1 MAKKNEGFGIAS
13 FVLGIVSIV
22 LAWTF
27 YIGLPCG
34 IVGIVLAVKQRS
46 SGQTK
51 LGNAG
56 FILSIIGT
64 VLSVLVLL
72 FVILIIGSALFVTGS
87 ILSAFAGG

>member
-1 MAKKNEGFGIAS
+1 MAKKNEGFGVAS

-34 IVGIVLAVKQRS
+34 IVGIVLAIKQKS
-46 SGQTK
+46 MGPTK
-51 LGNAG
+51 LGNTG

-64 VLSVLVLL
+64 VLSVLSLLLVL
-72 FVILIIGSALFVTGS
+72 LIIGSALFMTGS
-87 ILSAFAGG
+87 ILSALAGG